1 MKLTNRKTHNV
12 HQGSPEWHLLRANH
26 HTASEAPSALGVGRY
41 TSRSSLVKQKATGIP
56 EEHDAAALAR
66 FARGHA
72 AEANARYIA
81 ESILGE
87 ELSPVTMTAEAE
99 GLALLASL
107 DGQTFDGSVIWET
120 KLWNEELAEHV
131 RSGSLP
137 GHYTVQMDQQL
148 AVSGAARC
156 LFTCSDGTPERTVH
170 CWYETSSEKLD
181 RLIVGWKMFS
191 AEVKTYTPPDASA
204 APEGRAPNSLPALRL
219 EVSGAVTSSNLEE
232 WRGFAMATIAG
243 INRTLRTDADFANAE
258 KTVKWCA
265 EAEARLKAAK
275 EAAIAQTESIERAFR
290 VIDDVS
296 TELRRA
302 RLDLDKLVK
311 AEKDARKSSKVMDAR
326 TAFHEH
332 VQRLQSD
339 CKGVALSVQM
349 PDFAGAIKGLSSLN
363 SIDERLTATLI
374 EWKSLANTQAGRVVN
389 NLRALDSLPQYAFLF
404 ADRQDLAHKDS
415 EALELLIH
423 KRVTDHQAAEVVR
436 LEAER
441 ERIRQEEAAK
451 LQREAR
457 EAEARAERE
466 RQEAM
471 RQELLRVEREA
482 QEGIAEARALGAL
495 PATLLDDLSSLAKDV
510 KDDAVAGIDAAQVI
524 GSAQRAAAT
533 PAVVPLHAPATAEHT
548 GTPTLKLGQIAE
560 RLGFTLTADFLKG
573 LGFEPAATDRASKLY
588 FEADFPLILAALV
601 RHIEAVRSKAA
612 A

>member
-423 KRVTDHQAAEVVR
+423 KRVTDHQAAEAVR

-441 ERIRQEEAAK
+441 ERIRFEELAK
-451 LQREAR
+451 LQRE
-457 EAEARAERE
+457 
-466 RQEAM
+466 
-471 RQELLRVEREA
+471 
-482 QEGIAEARALGAL
+482 
-495 PATLLDDLSSLAKDV
+495 T
-510 KDDAVAGIDAAQVI
+510 AAQ
-524 GSAQRAAAT
+524 AQAELARQRAAEENERNQAAALTKQAQAAIKVDDVVDAEVPHGAVLPVAAT
-533 PAVVPLHAPATAEHT
+533 PTAHIISLLRDDPEPVERT

-573 LGFEPAATDRASKLY
+573 LGFEPSATDRASKLY
-588 FEADFPLILAALV
+588 HEADFTLILAALV
-601 RHIEAVRSKAA
+601 RHIEQVQARAA